1 MTTTITA
8 PKSNIPVGTV
18 TIDGMTYDVPQ
29 HPEFVRFFFDLFR
42 RVGDTQALTNTDLQT
57 LIEHLDSEALMP
69 KGDPLAQQA
78 MQAIDELRN
87 EVSSV
92 RSDCDNLRAIL
103 GEREA
108 EIAAIRPAAD
118 LRARL
123 EQLEDRFT

>member
-1 MTTTITA
+1 MTTSITN
-8 PKSNIPVGTV
+8 PKAQIPVGTV
-18 TIDGMTYDVPQ
+18 TIDGMPYDVAQ

-42 RVGDTQALTNTDLQT
+42 RVGSTEALTNNDLQT

-69 KGDPLAQQA
+69 KTDPLAQQA

-87 EVSSV
+87 EVSSA
-92 RSDCDNLRAIL
+92 RSDCDNLRALL

-108 EIAAIRPAAD
+108 ELAAIKPAAD